1 LYVLPSSGNQVQLRS
16 PATDGGVQPC
26 HANADLRPGASL
38 RNWHIVWTGV
48 EFVATTSPADV
59 WGPAP
64 PIVFPDPAL
73 EASVVIGNIT
83 SSPTDVAVALVMSL
97 VLTEFLEA
105 LATM

>member
-1 LYVLPSSGNQVQLRS
+1 
-16 PATDGGVQPC
+16 
-26 HANADLRPGASL
+26 
-38 RNWHIVWTGV
+38 
-48 EFVATTSPADV
+48 
-59 WGPAP
+59 
-64 PIVFPDPAL
+64 VFPDPAL